1 MGLPNRRHHFVP
13 DFLLKHW
20 TGSDSKLSYFTWRSD
35 GVLHTDRCGSRGAGY
50 EEHLY
55 SQNHPSGYKDTSIER
70 DVLTALVDTPGAP
83 VHVKLL
89 NGELGNLTSPERE
102 TWSRFL
108 VAQLVRVPSMI
119 QYLCD
124 AGRQLML
131 ADIEDIDPPDE
142 IKEQLGNL
150 TLQQYLETSGAWRL
164 DNASKRAI
172 EHVIKSPQI
181 NRVFLEAHWAVHTV
195 THSNLDLV
203 IGDRPLLLE
212 GRMTETFL
220 FTLPLSPKS
229 LFFAANDGGI
239 IRNIA
244 AHNKRDVVCTINKE
258 STAVAAKYVYATDAQ
273 QKAMVDRYLRK
284 PSESDDRHIVSGLTA
299 ALTENRPAS

>member
-13 DFLLKHW
+13 NFLLKHW
-20 TGSDSKLSYFTWRSD
+20 TGSDNKLSYFTWRPD
-35 GVLHTDRCGSRGAGY
+35 GVLHTDRCSSRGAGF

-55 SQNHPSGYKDTSIER
+55 SQTGPSGYKDTSVER
-70 DVLTALVDTPGAP
+70 DVLTALVDTPSAP

-89 NGELGNLTSPERE
+89 NGGPGNLTSPERE

-108 VAQLVRVPSMI
+108 VAQLARVPSMVR
-119 QYLCD
+119 YLGD

-131 ADIEDIDPPDE
+131 ADIENIDPPDE
-142 IKEQLGNL
+142 IKKQLGNL
-150 TLQQYLETSGAWRL
+150 TLQQYLETSGAWQL

-172 EHVIKSPQI
+172 EPVIKSAQL
-181 NRVFLEAHWAVHTV
+181 NRVFLDAHWAVHTV

-220 FTLPLSPKS
+220 FTLPLSPRS
-229 LFFAANDGGI
+229 LFFAANDREI

-244 AHNKRDVVCTINKE
+244 AHKQRDVVCTINKE
-258 STAVAAKYVYATDAQ
+258 STAVADKYVYATNVQ
-273 QKAMVDRYLRK
+273 QKALVDRYLRK
-284 PSESDDRHIVSGLTA
+284 PSEPDHRHIVWGLKA